1 MLVFR
6 VLVGKNI
13 VLASPHPARHPTSTI
28 TIPLAHQVLRSILG
42 FPQLTCLTCHAYFA
56 DNKSLKD
63 LPQVKML
70 VIDSQESNS
79 GLSQSIPKSSTT
91 GQAVLFLGG
100 NSQGCSFLS
109 QRVGVAD
116 SNHTKEQDHTHT
128 HPPSLLGQDLSEFTT
143 QLVGGAGPE

>member
-13 VLASPHPARHPTSTI
+13 VLASPHPARHPTSTT

-42 FPQLTCLTCHAYFA
+42 FPQLTCVTCHAHFA

-70 VIDSQESNS
+70 VIDTRNPIQVSLNPSQRAQPL
-79 GLSQSIPKSSTT
+79 GKLSYFWEEIPKD
-91 GQAVLFLGG
+91 ALFFFKELG
-100 NSQGCSFLS
+100 
-109 QRVGVAD
+109 
-116 SNHTKEQDHTHT
+116 
-128 HPPSLLGQDLSEFTT
+128 
-143 QLVGGAGPE
+143 